1 LPTTVPLGAAATGY
15 SSGRFTMTVPGGT
28 LAVPIALS
36 TTSGSGTLVY
46 QVDRTG
52 NIVTI
57 SPVDITTTPGQTII
71 TTNLVAG
78 TPVKIYGIPQA
89 NGSIKAYVVFYFTGI
104 MPASVNRV
112 LLNSAQEP
120 IIAPPAKFPDGAIV
134 F

>member
-1 LPTTVPLGAAATGY
+1 
-15 SSGRFTMTVPGGT
+15 MTVPGGT

-89 NGSIKAYVVFYFTGI
+89 NSPGSC
-104 MPASVNRV
+104 P
-112 LLNSAQEP
+112 LP
-120 IIAPPAKFPDGAIV
+120 
-134 F
+134 